1 MELEDYL
8 HSNNLTKIMIVEDT
22 LDYYENLLIK
32 KGEFKVYYYEQFGNT
47 FKNIF
52 QIVET
57 ENKTLTVKFT
67 VETMKD
73 GKSYSEFIPLSN
85 RLTYTTISPTLL
97 HQNEFSYL
105 ITSYKLNDIFWFKYS
120 IISPHYL
127 R

>member
-1 MELEDYL
+1 MKLEDYL
-8 HSNNLTKIMIVEDT
+8 HSNHLTKIMIVEDT
-22 LDYYENLLIK
+22 LDYYENLLIR

-105 ITSYKLNDIFWFKYS
+105 ITSYKFNDIFWFKYS

>member
-67 VETMKD
+67 VETTKD

-85 RLTYTTISPTLL
+85 RLTYTTIFPTLL
-97 HQNEFSYL
+97 HQKEFSYL
-105 ITSYKLNDIFWFKYS
+105 ITSYKVNDIFWFKYS
-120 IISPHYL
+120 LISPHYL